1 MTIGNLSVVIISVIS
16 IPYKITTM
24 KKIVLSVFALLT
36 ATLANSQCPATT
48 GNYEY
53 SISHDARQIIIKAR
67 NTTGT
72 IRSVYTNPAINGNFV
87 GLVFGIKWSASSDIV
102 LYKNSSE
109 APFNIIPSGGILDKG
124 DFKFQSYG
132 DDAEKLPLL
141 SKDFMNGD
149 WHVIATIPYTGTLSN
164 GDRFELTECGFEET
178 TNPYFAQMD
187 TYGNYGQFAPNLV
200 RNETAGANVSAANA
214 VIVYPNPTMG
224 DLFVDISSAVT
235 TRATMRV
242 MDMTGK
248 TVKTISS
255 DLSEGLN
262 KITVNVSELV
272 NGMYMLKVTDG
283 KALNYASTFQ
293 KQ

>member
-1 MTIGNLSVVIISVIS
+1 MKN
-16 IPYKITTM
+16 M
-24 KKIVLSVFALLT
+24 KKIMIAALALLSAST
-36 ATLANSQCPATT
+36 GFAQCPNTT

-53 SISHDARQIIIKAR
+53 AISNDAKVITIKAR

-72 IRSVYTNPAINGNFV
+72 IRSSYVNPAIDGNFV
-87 GLVFGIKWSASSDIV
+87 GLVFGIKWSAKSDVV

-124 DFKFQSYG
+124 EFKFQSFG
-132 DDAEKLPLL
+132 DDAEKLPML

-149 WHVIATIPYTGTLSN
+149 WHVIATIPYTGTMAN
-164 GDRFELTECGFEET
+164 GDKFELTECGFDET

-187 TYGNYGQFAPNLV
+187 KYGNYGQFAPNLV
-200 RNETAGANVSAANA
+200 RNASEGANLAVANA

-224 DLFVDISSAVT
+224 DLFVDVSSSAA
-235 TRATMRV
+235 TRATFRV

-248 TVKTISS
+248 TVKTIQS
-255 DLSEGLN
+255 DLVEGLN
-262 KITVNVSELV
+262 KITVNVNELA
-272 NGMYMLKVTDG
+272 NGMYMLKVVDG
-283 KALNYASTFQ
+283 KSLNYAQTFN